1 MLQEGDK
8 YVLNSSDT
16 LYRISNSS
24 CTEGSQVNIQGQT
37 VVRFRLIEGKWYA
50 QDFYSIGNYSNA
62 SYICHVYNDVQD
74 FYNPSFAVLPATI
87 IVLCLLSCIFHW
99 FLRLRG

>member
-1 MLQEGDK
+1 MLQDGDR

-24 CTEGSQVNIQGQT
+24 CSEGSSVNLQNQT
-37 VVRFRLIEGKWYA
+37 VTRFRFIEGKWYA
-50 QDFYSIGNYSNA
+50 QDQYSLGNYSNTT
-62 SYICHVYNDVQD
+62 YICHVYNQQTD
-74 FYNPSFAVLPATI
+74 FQQQSSFILPAVL
-87 IVLCLLSCIFHW
+87 IVLCFFSCVFHW